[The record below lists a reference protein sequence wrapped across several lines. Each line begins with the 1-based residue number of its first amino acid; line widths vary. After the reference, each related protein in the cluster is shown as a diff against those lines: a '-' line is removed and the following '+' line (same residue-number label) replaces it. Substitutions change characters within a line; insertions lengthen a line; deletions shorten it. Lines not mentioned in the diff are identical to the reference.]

1 MFSSS
6 RTYGQWIGWCFEAI
20 LEPWKRLVR
29 DPLKSMR
36 MFLWM
41 LKRLWRLFEACT
53 DFIQIFEGFNQLGH
67 FPSIL
72 IHSNSLTFFRHFRK
86 IFQWIRQE
94 TWRFFHFFGILW
106 LFQHF
111 WRRIQLPWQLVSN
124 HPKPF
129 QPFFFKIS
137 CHSFRIFDFLTFHRV
152 DFTVSKRI
160 PTRLKKKKKFS
171 FISLHSGSLPMKR
184 TKILQKRSSRN
195 HFQNIFLKNNNNNNN
210 RGCRLDKEKR
220 VARRFYFLPFLIVFF
235 SVWNVPIFMEHHQNI
250 AWWSLWCQAA
260 AYLFSITD
268 EFFLI
273 SEVNLIT
280 KQMPRRR
287 RRPRGTG
294 RILIINNQYLTNSED
309 SSRSILNL
317 NPLELNTGLNDR
329 YLTSF
334 NDSSRWTRNVE
345 SNWDFRS

>member
-160 PTRLKKKKKFS
+160 PTRLKKKKI
-171 FISLHSGSLPMKR
+171 FIYFPP
-184 TKILQKRSSRN
+184 
-195 HFQNIFLKNNNNNNN
+195 F
-210 RGCRLDKEKR
+210 
-220 VARRFYFLPFLIVFF
+220 RFPP
-235 SVWNVPIFMEHHQNI
+235 NE
-250 AWWSLWCQAA
+250 
-260 AYLFSITD
+260 
-268 EFFLI
+268 
-273 SEVNLIT
+273 
-280 KQMPRRR
+280 
-287 RRPRGTG
+287 
-294 RILIINNQYLTNSED
+294 TNED
-309 SSRSILNL
+309 S
-317 NPLELNTGLNDR
+317 PETQQPE
-329 YLTSF
+329 SF
-334 NDSSRWTRNVE
+334 SKY
-345 SNWDFRS
+345 FF